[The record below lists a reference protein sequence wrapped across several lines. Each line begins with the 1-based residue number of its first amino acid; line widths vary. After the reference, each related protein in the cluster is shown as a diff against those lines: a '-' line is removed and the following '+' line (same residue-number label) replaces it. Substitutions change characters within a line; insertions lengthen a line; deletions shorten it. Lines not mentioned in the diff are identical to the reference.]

1 MIIPAD
7 GEVAIITIK
16 TYFDFIKDYHRHPE
30 LKYDGEDGQ
39 NCGKGTKGLLQRTHV
54 MATRVKHIG
63 KETNTLH
70 DDEAGEGTA
79 LPDELNVEID
89 ILHYEQAEK
98 ARHSKTKI
106 DEGQWQ
112 ELILILKQKAK
123 PQKDWADK
131 LEITLDYFKQ
141 MLAGKRNPASEL

>member
-1 MIIPAD
+1 
-7 GEVAIITIK
+7 
-16 TYFDFIKDYHRHPE
+16 
-30 LKYDGEDGQ
+30 
-39 NCGKGTKGLLQRTHV
+39 